1 MASMDRKDAIFLVMD
16 IIELHISSAV
26 EEEIRDLAENIVDRL
41 ENIEIYDSGDRHA
54 KPMLHWSI
62 DDEIDEE

>member
-1 MASMDRKDAIFLVMD
+1 MATMERKDALFMIID
-16 IIELHISSAV
+16 IIDKHIDKV
-26 EEEIRDLAENIVDRL
+26 TEEEVRDLAEEIVDRM
-41 ENIEIYDSGDRHA
+41 ENIEIYDSGDRHT